1 MADAS
6 RVPSRVRG
14 LLARVSTS
22 GTSRADLQAE
32 LDAAKAHLRRSR
44 RRQQTSRAEV
54 LRLRDEVK
62 KLRADRDRLRREL
75 RSHRSSM
82 RHPFPDLAT
91 PPPEVARTIDQV
103 TDERLTYLSREN
115 LELLAAVVAEA
126 ERAGRP
132 GLVVEAGT
140 ALGGAAIVMAAAKAP
155 SRPMR
160 VYDVFGQIPP
170 PSGRDGEDVHRRYRT
185 ITAGEAQGVAG
196 TTYYGYRQDLFTE
209 VRESFARCGLPVEDN
224 AVELVKGLFADTIV
238 LDEPVAFAHV
248 DGDWYESTMTCLERL
263 CPLLSPGGRLVLD
276 DYYAW
281 SGCAAAVDEYFAGR
295 PGYRLERRARLHV
308 VKP

>member
-44 RRQQTSRAEV
+44 RRQKTSRTEV

-75 RSHRSSM
+75 RSRRSSM

-91 PPPEVARTIDQV
+91 PPPEVARTVDQV

-132 GLVVEAGT
+132 GLVVEA
-140 ALGGAAIVMAAAKAP
+140 
-155 SRPMR
+155 
-160 VYDVFGQIPP
+160 
-170 PSGRDGEDVHRRYRT
+170 
-185 ITAGEAQGVAG
+185 
-196 TTYYGYRQDLFTE
+196 
-209 VRESFARCGLPVEDN
+209 
-224 AVELVKGLFADTIV
+224 
-238 LDEPVAFAHV
+238 
-248 DGDWYESTMTCLERL
+248 
-263 CPLLSPGGRLVLD
+263 
-276 DYYAW
+276 
-281 SGCAAAVDEYFAGR
+281 
-295 PGYRLERRARLHV
+295 
-308 VKP
+308 

>member
-1 MADAS
+1 MADSS
-6 RVPSRVRG
+6 RVPSLVRG
-14 LLARVSTS
+14 LLTRVPTP
-22 GTSRADLQAE
+22 GARADLEAE
-32 LDAAKAHLRRSR
+32 LATTKALLRRSR
-44 RRQQTSRAEV
+44 RRRQASRAEV

-62 KLRADRDRLRREL
+62 KLRADRDRLGREV
-75 RSHRSSM
+75 RANRSSV
-82 RHPFPDLAT
+82 RHPFPDHAT
-91 PPPEVARTIDQV
+91 PSPEVARTIDQV
-103 TDERLTYLSREN
+103 TAERLTYLSREN

-126 ERAGRP
+126 DRAGRP
-132 GLVVEAGT
+132 GVVVEAGT

-155 SRPMR
+155 TRPML

-170 PSGRDGEDVHRRYRT
+170 PSERDGEDVHARYRK
-185 ITAGEAQGVAG
+185 ITAGEAHGPAG

-224 AVELVKGLFADTIV
+224 AVQLVKGLFSDTIV

-263 CPLLSPGGRLVLD
+263 CPLLSPGGRIVLD

-281 SGCAAAVDEYFAGR
+281 SGCATAVDEYFAGR

-308 VKP
+308 VKT